1 MLIKFAEAWAQG
13 RPTSINVRF
22 GHKPPSNVL
31 ELTDLCTRHNIIDL
45 YLWLSNRFPGNFVER
60 ELALRQKDHAILL
73 IQKGLKHL
81 ELSTE
86 EIEKMGKHRPYSSS
100 SRGTSKKKNEKDGR
114 AAKECESEHGIQDK
128 KGWRGQLKEGEFRLD
143 RFFYLSRSVTFSIG
157 PVHTS
162 RTCQS
167 YLWIRRH

>member
-1 MLIKFAEAWAQG
+1 MPLSITQPGRISDPLSLSMLIKFAEAWAQG

-114 AAKECESEHGIQDK
+114 AATKNARASTAYKTRKAG
-128 KGWRGQLKEGEFRLD
+128 GG
-143 RFFYLSRSVTFSIG
+143 S
-157 PVHTS
+157 
-162 RTCQS
+162 
-167 YLWIRRH
+167 